1 MIIPRH
7 FNQKKYQKYLI
18 ELPKIKQYSK
28 NIITIYN
35 PKDFFNLLIDKIS
48 KAKKL
53 IYLAI
58 LYLEKDQAGL
68 KILKTIYQAKTNN
81 PNLEVAILVD
91 WYRAHRTVLG
101 KKKDMTNSD
110 WYSYMANKYKNID
123 VPIYGIPINLNEALG
138 VLHLKGCIIDDYI
151 FYSGASIS
159 NEYLNQFNT
168 KYRYDR
174 YQVIYNRTLS
184 NSMSN
189 LIRSKLLIE
198 KSILINKISSYNKKK
213 FFIRRYSRVL
223 RKQLKSAKYF
233 YNKDSCY
240 DQLSIIPLLGVGK
253 NNLLNRTIHNLVC
266 STKYKLTLCT
276 PYFNLFPLLIKDIS
290 KILNLNK
297 TVEIIVG
304 DKISNDFYN
313 PDNSVFKIISIIPY
327 LYEIN
332 LRNFIKNYQN
342 YIDNGNLII
351 KVWRHKNNS
360 FHIKGIWVDR
370 IWTLLTGNNFNAR
383 AWALDLE
390 NAILIHDPKQEIKN
404 QRKQELSYI
413 YKYTKRI
420 NSFQEIEK
428 ISDYPKKVKKI
439 IRNIQIIHFDRLI
452 KKIL

>member
-1 MIIPRH
+1 
-7 FNQKKYQKYLI
+7 
-18 ELPKIKQYSK
+18 
-28 NIITIYN
+28 
-35 PKDFFNLLIDKIS
+35 
-48 KAKKL
+48 
-53 IYLAI
+53 
-58 LYLEKDQAGL
+58 
-68 KILKTIYQAKTNN
+68 
-81 PNLEVAILVD
+81 
-91 WYRAHRTVLG
+91 
-101 KKKDMTNSD
+101 MTNSD

-174 YQVIYNRTLS
+174 YQ
-184 NSMSN
+184 
-189 LIRSKLLIE
+189 
-198 KSILINKISSYNKKK
+198 
-213 FFIRRYSRVL
+213 
-223 RKQLKSAKYF
+223 
-233 YNKDSCY
+233 
-240 DQLSIIPLLGVGK
+240 
-253 NNLLNRTIHNLVC
+253 
-266 STKYKLTLCT
+266 
-276 PYFNLFPLLIKDIS
+276 DIS

-313 PDNSVFKIISIIPY
+313 PDNS
-327 LYEIN
+327 
-332 LRNFIKNYQN
+332 
-342 YIDNGNLII
+342 
-351 KVWRHKNNS
+351 
-360 FHIKGIWVDR
+360 IWVDR

-428 ISDYPKKVKKI
+428 ISDYPKKFISISYFFLDSQYKCSKSEHQVTFQTEYPNLL
-439 IRNIQIIHFDRLI
+439 RDL
-452 KKIL
+452 LL

>member
-1 MIIPRH
+1 MTYAQSLSAQFTSAFSIGIASYTGMPVSTTH
-7 FNQKKYQKYLI
+7 VLSSAIAGAVLIDHGEIQKKTIKYLK
-18 ELPKIKQYSK
+18 L
-28 NIITIYN
+28 
-35 PKDFFNLLIDKIS
+35 
-48 KAKKL
+48 KK
-53 IYLAI
+53 
-58 LYLEKDQAGL
+58 KDQAGL

-101 KKKDMTNSD
+101 KKKDITNSD

-174 YQVIYNRTLS
+174 YQ
-184 NSMSN
+184 
-189 LIRSKLLIE
+189 
-198 KSILINKISSYNKKK
+198 
-213 FFIRRYSRVL
+213 
-223 RKQLKSAKYF
+223 
-233 YNKDSCY
+233 
-240 DQLSIIPLLGVGK
+240 
-253 NNLLNRTIHNLVC
+253 
-266 STKYKLTLCT
+266 
-276 PYFNLFPLLIKDIS
+276 DIS

-313 PDNSVFKIISIIPY
+313 PDNS
-327 LYEIN
+327 
-332 LRNFIKNYQN
+332 
-342 YIDNGNLII
+342 
-351 KVWRHKNNS
+351 
-360 FHIKGIWVDR
+360 IWVDR

-383 AWALDLE
+383 AWCLDLE

-428 ISDYPKKVKKI
+428 ISDYPKKI
-439 IRNIQIIHFDRLI
+439 N
-452 KKIL
+452 